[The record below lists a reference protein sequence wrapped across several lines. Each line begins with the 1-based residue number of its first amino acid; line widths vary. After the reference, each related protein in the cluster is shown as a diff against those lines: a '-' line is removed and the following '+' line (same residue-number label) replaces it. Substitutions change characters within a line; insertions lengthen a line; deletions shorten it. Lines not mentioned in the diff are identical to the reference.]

1 MRRFIGSLS
10 RPTQHFITVNLLLFV
25 AFLHF
30 TSLPSAEIKPIIG
43 ADKIAHLLIFFTI
56 AAWSCFVFSGNR
68 IRQFA
73 IFLVLY
79 GLFLELTQMMLITD
93 RYFEWMDWFFDV
105 LGILLGLFTFTKRL

>member
-1 MRRFIGSLS
+1 MREFIESLPRS
-10 RPTQHFITVNLLLFV
+10 TQHFITVFLLFFV

-30 TSLPSAEIKPIIG
+30 TNLPSAEIKPIFGI
-43 ADKIAHLLIFFTI
+43 DKIAHLVIFFTI
-56 AAWSCFVFSGNR
+56 SSWSCLVFSGNR

-73 IFLVLY
+73 IFLILY
-79 GLFLELTQMMLITD
+79 GLFLELTQMTLITD

>member
-1 MRRFIGSLS
+1 MREFIESLS
-10 RPTQHFITVNLLLFV
+10 RSTQHFITVILLLFI

-30 TSLPSAEIKPIIG
+30 TSLPSADIKPIIG
-43 ADKIAHLLIFFTI
+43 ADKIVHLLIFFSI
-56 AAWSCFVFSGNR
+56 SSWSCLVFSGNR

-73 IFLVLY
+73 IFLILY